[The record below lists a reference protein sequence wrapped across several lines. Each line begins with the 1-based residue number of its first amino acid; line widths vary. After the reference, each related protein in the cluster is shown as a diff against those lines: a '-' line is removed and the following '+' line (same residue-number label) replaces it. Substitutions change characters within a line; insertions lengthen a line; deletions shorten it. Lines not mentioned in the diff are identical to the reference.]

1 MEYCFLGIHYT
12 KFREIEAERIK
23 NEVIRNLQNK
33 YTTSLNNDM
42 IYLSNYAKDKFKHK
56 DGRWNDFEWFAE
68 TFTNS
73 QLSAK
78 SAPIAQELEKYI
90 RRNINE

>member
-1 MEYCFLGIHYT
+1 
-12 KFREIEAERIK
+12 
-23 NEVIRNLQNK
+23 
-33 YTTSLNNDM
+33 M

-56 DGRWNDFEWFAE
+56 DGRGNDFEWFAE

-73 QLSAK
+73 QLSTN
-78 SAPIAQELEKYI
+78 SAPIAEELEKYI